1 MILKNYFGSIKTTSM
16 RIAMILVRN
25 DVLKA
30 IAKIFSSTLIF
41 YEQKKIFFYSQI
53 DDCRIWL

>member
-16 RIAMILVRN
+16 SIAMILVKN

-41 YEQKKIFFYSQI
+41 Y
-53 DDCRIWL
+53 